1 MPNQIEINSRVAAN
15 REATYLYIE
24 ARKDVVGLVCVEQL
38 KFYAKG
44 KKYLEWLTAQ
54 GHLTRVKK
62 VSNGRRVYVYNAAIP
77 YVKPIQKNYTDKPT
91 SNEDII
97 KSVTRVFKLLD
108 RPQTLTTKEERA
120 KARTKSKSVAIGSSM
135 QLFGGW

>member
-1 MPNQIEINSRVAAN
+1 M
-15 REATYLYIE
+15 
-24 ARKDVVGLVCVEQL
+24 
-38 KFYAKG
+38 
-44 KKYLEWLTAQ
+44 TAQ

-77 YVKPIQKNYTDKPT
+77 YVKPIQENYTDKPT

-120 KARTKSKSVAIGSSM
+120 YASTHPDDIKSDKEVSDALNILIEYYGGETK
-135 QLFGGW
+135 

>member
-1 MPNQIEINSRVAAN
+1 
-15 REATYLYIE
+15 
-24 ARKDVVGLVCVEQL
+24 VGLVCVEQL

-62 VSNGRRVYVYNAAIP
+62 VSNGRRMYVYNAAIP
-77 YVKPIQKNYTDKPT
+77 YVKPIQENYRDKPT

>member
-1 MPNQIEINSRVAAN
+1 MPKLIEINARVDAN
-15 REATYLYIE
+15 REATYLYIK
-24 ARKDVVGLVCVEQL
+24 AHKDVSGLVCTEEL

-44 KKYLEWLTAQ
+44 KKYLDWLTAQ
-54 GHLTRVKK
+54 GHLSRAKK
-62 VSNGRRVYVYNAAIP
+62 ISNGRRMYVYNAAIP
-77 YVKPIQKNYTDKPT
+77 YVKPIQKNPDAKLI
-91 SNEDII
+91 SSEDII

-120 KARTKSKSVAIGSSM
+120 KARTTSKSVAIGSSM